1 MSAYKA
7 KDVKK
12 IDPLLQSNIM
22 GIIEM
27 LVASFHFKPRP
38 KCP

>member
-7 KDVKK
+7 KDVKTL
-12 IDPLLQSNIM
+12 DPLIQINTM
-22 GIIEM
+22 VIIEM
-27 LVASFHFKPRP
+27 LVASFHSKPRP